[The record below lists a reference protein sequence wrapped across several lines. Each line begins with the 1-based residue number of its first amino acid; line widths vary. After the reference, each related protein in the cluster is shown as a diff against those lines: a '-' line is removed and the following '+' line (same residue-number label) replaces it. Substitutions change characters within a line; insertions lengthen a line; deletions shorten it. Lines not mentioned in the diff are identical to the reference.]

1 MITQLIHNISYH
13 EKEFIKEIELG
24 IELENLK

>member
-13 EKEFIKEIELG
+13 EKELIKEIELG